1 MTEAVAMETTP
12 LQLLAIKKPSSFS
25 TLSEATKLDTDKKK
39 KFFLRNTHTHNL
51 KVLEIMGKYLYL
63 F

>member
-39 KFFLRNTHTHNL
+39 FF
-51 KVLEIMGKYLYL
+51 

>member
-25 TLSEATKLDTDKKK
+25 TLSEATELDTDKKK
-39 KFFLRNTHTHNL
+39 KFKKHTHTHNL